1 MAHIHFPPCGSTT
14 RSRWANP
21 LGWPSPPGPPPATP
35 SLSCCCCD
43 RLSIWDI
50 EEVAKKWRHGGRRLF
65 GLAAAAWPT
74 ETLILGFGSAAPP
87 AGKAI
92 VLGCLVVVVVLVVGH
107 PGRAP
112 CACGGCWPAIKGIW
126 RLLDSTNCRMAAWV
140 RVFIIISSA
149 AAASSQ
155 VEEEARFT
163 GIEMV
168 GQTAAIQMAHLRF
181 WDKVEL
187 A

>member
-1 MAHIHFPPCGSTT
+1 
-14 RSRWANP
+14 
-21 LGWPSPPGPPPATP
+21 
-35 SLSCCCCD
+35 
-43 RLSIWDI
+43 
-50 EEVAKKWRHGGRRLF
+50 VAKKWRHGGRRLF

-92 VLGCLVVVVVLVVGH
+92 VLGRLVVVVVLVVGH
-107 PGRAP
+107 PGEP
-112 CACGGCWPAIKGIW
+112 PPLCACGGCWPAIKGIW

-155 VEEEARFT
+155 VEGEQARFT
-163 GIEMV
+163 GMEMV

-181 WDKVEL
+181 RGKVEL